1 MCIRDRPGVN
11 VTLVAWMINRRRLEE
26 RVDVQPLHGT
36 LAGCAFLVFF
46 GVAAFALFGAAADL
60 ALRLRRRASIMEI
73 V

>member
-1 MCIRDRPGVN
+1 MQTDVN
-11 VTLVAWMINRRRLEE
+11 ITLVAMLISRRRRLEE
-26 RVDVQPLHGT
+26 RAAAVQPLEAT
-36 LAGCAFLVFF
+36 LPGCAFLVFF